1 MKRILFLALF
11 CLAVLAAYAQ
21 DINRGSYTEITYDD
35 LMAWLDTE
43 AGNGMP
49 ERFKMNLIYD
59 GPSSPG
65 YNFKDGDDDLI
76 MSSDTDLDFEKGQ
89 EVLVY
94 FTAAGPLAWDR
105 SIDAVEVYSDSW
117 DAAGTDAVTA
127 FGDSQT
133 TPASPASNQSPA
145 QTGPARTALVPGAE
159 RPPNPGSAQILLPPE
174 ANRVLIEINRE
185 SNGNLRLSIESG
197 GAPPPPNAYPPNPT
211 PPPVPATVTST
222 AGGSPASGVNIIP
235 RLPARGDR
243 KLYKVQVG
251 AFASKAGADRLFARL
266 RDEGFSPVHE
276 KFGNWNRV
284 IISGVRASDIG
295 DMAQRLGSMGI
306 KSIWLR
312 E

>member
-1 MKRILFLALF
+1 MLVLALF
-11 CLAVLAAYAQ
+11 CLTVFAAYAQ
-21 DINRGSYTEITYDD
+21 DINRDSYTEITYDD

-43 AGNGMP
+43 AGNGIP
-49 ERFKMNLIYD
+49 ERFKMHLVYD

-89 EVLVY
+89 GVLVY

-105 SIDAVEVYSDSW
+105 SIDAVEVYNDSW

-127 FGDSQT
+127 FDDSQT
-133 TPASPASNQSPA
+133 TPVSPASNQIPA
-145 QTGPARTALVPGAE
+145 QTSPARTAVVPDAE

-174 ANRVLIEINRE
+174 ASRVLIEINRE

-211 PPPVPATVTST
+211 PPPAPVTAT
-222 AGGSPASGVNIIP
+222 AGGGSAPGVNIIP
-235 RLPARGDR
+235 RLPAGGDR

-251 AFASKAGADRLFARL
+251 AFAGKAGADRLFARL
-266 RDEGFSPVHE
+266 RDAGFSPAHE

-284 IISGVRASDIG
+284 VISGVRASDVG
-295 DMAQRLGSMGI
+295 DMARRLGSMGI